1 MSAPHVQDVPEI
13 EFWLAISPVMI
24 NDSDISFDYLTM
36 CISCYLQWPLNLF
49 GLGRSMTLIYAYR
62 VQR

>member
-24 NDSDISFDYLTM
+24 NDSDISFDYLTHYVH
-36 CISCYLQWPLNLF
+36 ILLS
-49 GLGRSMTLIYAYR
+49 SVAT
-62 VQR
+62 